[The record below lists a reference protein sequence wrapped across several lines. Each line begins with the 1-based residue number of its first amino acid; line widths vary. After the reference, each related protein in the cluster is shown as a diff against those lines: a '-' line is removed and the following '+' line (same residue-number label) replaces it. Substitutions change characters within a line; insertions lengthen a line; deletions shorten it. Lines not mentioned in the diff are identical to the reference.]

1 VNAEHRSL
9 LCHAPRLA
17 LAFLALGSCGDGE
30 NGKPD
35 AAVSSIDA
43 APGVDAPPPSNP
55 SVLWLNDIAGNE
67 GNLRL
72 VGQGPPSPF

>member
-1 VNAEHRSL
+1 MNAEHRSI

-17 LAFLALGSCGDGE
+17 LAFLALGSCGEGE

-35 AAVSSIDA
+35 AA
-43 APGVDAPPPSNP
+43 PPASNP
-55 SVLWLNDIAGNE
+55 SVLWLNDINGSE